1 MTSIGYI
8 LCIVELAEVP
18 GLGKLETDFL
28 SARVGGGGTFCG
40 RGDVVDRF
48 ALVLCGL
55 RIRYR
60 TDACTEV
67 VDLGNCEFEKRRSC
81 ASAEAPS

>member
-55 RIRYR
+55 RI
-60 TDACTEV
+60 
-67 VDLGNCEFEKRRSC
+67 
-81 ASAEAPS
+81 